1 MADDDKKRTQEA
13 SETNFTTM
21 GPSAREAFEAPGG
34 RCNPLTKGGGVLAY
48 IDALFWLAETTQKAT
63 R

>member
-1 MADDDKKRTQEA
+1 MDSPCHVRL
-13 SETNFTTM
+13 

-34 RCNPLTKGGGVLAY
+34 RCNPMTKGGGVLAY